1 MNFRRKELLCRSLT
15 IIMLAIGACV
25 GASYAQFTVTLSGP
39 SPSATPNPSPTATP
53 APSGSFTVSATA
65 STTLTKVVFYRNDVP
80 YETDTSSPY
89 QMTQN
94 QLGQDTYTYRARGY
108 DSSGAWVDSADF
120 KLSVVKPRSVTMG
133 INGIGLP
140 TTTGPS
146 RTYDHTSEIQ
156 AAVTHLGNAGG
167 GTLFFPCKLPSGGE
181 LQAIYNIKDT
191 INVPANVTLQGES
204 SEWWGRCLI
213 YWIDVDPDPKEEYWP
228 ETCNPPADS
237 PPYLHDKPMFRVNG
251 GRSRVRFKD
260 LALFSRASGPQCW
273 VRSDLDNIEDEG
285 TVGIELN
292 TDDPT
297 CTVNCSDPPGGDI
310 TDIIFENVG
319 IYDFTYGIK
328 AMSDSSV
335 DHKISGVK
343 IRGYRAQTN
352 HRQLY
357 IDAKYAHDWDVQN
370 LDISAMAGMQ
380 GGVEILNAGKPSS
393 YTGDNGE
400 LRFLQ
405 LNCGGTK
412 TARPQFCVRVEKHGG
427 LYFKQLH
434 HEGVDYAIKVENI
447 GSSRTNPDSII
458 FDGGVATGKF
468 YDPSMKLYL
477 IGNAIAAAPEVA
489 QTGLDAGRL
498 HFINGGVSSTVIDCG
513 DQHWDWTDADGDPYD
528 DPAWEDLKML
538 YTHSERNRPS
548 FFADNYGVKSIM
560 PHTVCPSGVSGLP
573 NVNEVGGELFDSGT
587 LPADEGLYINNVLS
601 TANVSTV
608 CPTGIIADCLENL
621 MDYDDSTPDN
631 GGSLYING
639 SFTVNRTVNVPRG
652 MQIIGAPGS
661 QLEFVYLTG
670 TTTSADTALFR
681 IHFPIYTTD
690 PYGASAIAIRNLKLK
705 ATGNA
710 RTGIEL
716 LGEDHTTLV
725 GVGRDN
731 HFSGLTIEGFETGIY
746 GRLYSSTTTHP
757 MIDSMSMK
765 NMTFINNHTAIR
777 NNSANSSNWN
787 AMNLNVTSSTSATS
801 AGWLQ
806 RSGGHQTVQG
816 MTCQGASETYKM
828 GDCVRLEMTGAVYLS
843 GLKRTTNVTNAL
855 TIGENG
861 SAFGEVYEAPVTS
874 GVLLRDNDFTSA
886 ATNNGRVNLI
896 GKAFITSMNNKYQY
910 FSAGSTYF
918 GDESRVTYCGDTYAA
933 SAYPVL
939 DDTSTN
945 LWVGIP
951 APTRIQCG
959 TRPVPWDDAIRWGGN
974 SGDIPLVGNIYDN
987 VREDFIFYRP
997 GSQSRFHIKQ
1007 AGGTA
1012 SQVIDWGVTAD
1023 IPMIGKFHP
1032 STRAQIVVFR
1042 PSTGVWWMKDP
1053 NNSANNLAWTWGLSG
1068 DVPFVGNFFDE
1079 SGSVSG
1085 NHDEAVVYRPSN
1097 KTFYIFNPRSTT
1109 FSSHTTTP
1117 DNDSKIQVGDFRG
1130 SGYDQIAQ
1138 FKNGTWN
1145 ILDPRTTTTYSTTF
1159 GTTGDVPVAGKY
1171 LSGSCTQLGVWRPS
1185 TQEFIVADVP
1195 NTIASCGARGPLSM
1209 YWGSNNDHQS
1219 TSYDDDIPL
1228 TMNTASGSL
1237 RRPTAYRPTV
1247 GAFPYSI
1254 ANGQWHVHDP
1264 F

>member
-1 MNFRRKELLCRSLT
+1 M
-15 IIMLAIGACV
+15 
-25 GASYAQFTVTLSGP
+25 
-39 SPSATPNPSPTATP
+39 
-53 APSGSFTVSATA
+53 
-65 STTLTKVVFYRNDVP
+65 VFYRNDVP

-89 QMTQN
+89 QITQN

-120 KLSVVKPRSVTMG
+120 KMSVVKPRSVTMG
-133 INGIGLP
+133 INGVGLP

-146 RTYDHTSEIQ
+146 RTHDHTSEIQ

-181 LQAIYNIKDT
+181 LQAIYNIKET
-191 INVPANVTLQGES
+191 IDVPANVTLQGES

-213 YWIDVDPDPKEEYWP
+213 YWIDVDPDPKEGYWP
-228 ETCNPPADS
+228 DDCNEPKNS

-251 GRSRVRFKD
+251 GKSRVRFKD
-260 LALFSRASGPQCW
+260 LAIFSRASGPLCW
-273 VRSDLDNIEDEG
+273 VRSDLDNIAAEG

-292 TDDPT
+292 TGDPHCGMACPDD
-297 CTVNCSDPPGGDI
+297 PGGDI
-310 TDIIFENVG
+310 TDVIFENVG

-328 AMSDSSV
+328 ALTESSSE
-335 DHKISGVK
+335 HKISGVK
-343 IRGYRAQTN
+343 VRGYRAQTN

-357 IDAKYAHDWDVQN
+357 IDAKYAYDWDVQN
-370 LDISAMAGMQ
+370 MDISGMTGIQ
-380 GGVEILNAGKPSS
+380 GGVEIINAGKPSG

-405 LNCGGTK
+405 LNCGGNK
-412 TARPQFCVRVEKHGG
+412 SARPQFCVQVEKHGG

-434 HEGVDYAIKVENI
+434 HEGVDYAIIVENI
-447 GSSRTNPDSII
+447 GSSRTNPDPII
-458 FDGGVATGKF
+458 FEGGVATGQF

-477 IGNAIAAAPEVA
+477 IGNAIAAAPETP

-498 HFINGGVSSTVIDCG
+498 RFINGGVNSTVIDCG
-513 DQHWDWTDADGDPYD
+513 DQHWDWTDADGDPND
-528 DPAWEDLKML
+528 PPAWEDLKML

-548 FFADNYGVKSIM
+548 FFADDSGIKYNM
-560 PHTVCPSGVSGLP
+560 PHTICPSGVSGLP
-573 NVNEVGGELFDSGT
+573 NINEVGGELFDSGI

-608 CPTGIIADCLENL
+608 CPSGNIANCLEDL
-621 MDYDDSTPDN
+621 MDYNDSTPDN
-631 GGSLYING
+631 GGSVYING

-652 MQIIGAPGS
+652 MQVIGAPGS
-661 QLEFVYLTG
+661 QLEFVYASG
-670 TTTSADTALFR
+670 TTTTADTALLRMIIFSDVTNA
-681 IHFPIYTTD
+681 YGTSATT
-690 PYGASAIAIRNLKLK
+690 IRNLKLK
-705 ATGNA
+705 ATGNE
-710 RTGIEL
+710 RTGLEL
-716 LGEDHTTLV
+716 VGEDSTTLV

-731 HFSGLTIEGFETGIY
+731 HFSGLTFEGFDTGIY
-746 GRLYSSTTTHP
+746 GRLYSTATPTTHP

-765 NMTFINNHTAIR
+765 NMTFINNNTAIR

-787 AMNLNVTSSTSATS
+787 AMNINITSSTSSTSA
-801 AGWLQ
+801 GWFQ
-806 RSGGHQTVQG
+806 TSGGHQSLQG
-816 MTCQGASETYKM
+816 VSCQGASSTYKM
-828 GDCVRLEMTGAVYLS
+828 SDCVKLQMTGGVSLF
-843 GLKRTTNVTNAL
+843 GLKKTVDVTNAL
-855 TIGENG
+855 TIWENG
-861 SAFGEVYEAPVTS
+861 SAFGGVYEAPVTS
-874 GVLLRDNDFTSA
+874 GVLLRNNDFTSA
-886 ATNNGRVNLI
+886 VTDTGRVNLI

-910 FSAGSTYF
+910 FNAGSTYF

-939 DDTSTN
+939 DDNSTN
-945 LWVGIP
+945 LWVGVP
-951 APTRIQCG
+951 APTRVHCG

-987 VREDFIFYRP
+987 AREDFIIYRP

-1012 SQVIDWGVTAD
+1012 SQVIDWGVTGD
-1023 IPMIGKFHP
+1023 VPMIGRFHP
-1032 STRAQIVVFR
+1032 NTRAQIVVFR

-1053 NNSANNLAWTWGLSG
+1053 NNSSNNVAWTWGTSG
-1068 DVPFVGNFFDE
+1068 DVPFVGNFVDE
-1079 SGSVSG
+1079 SGGSISG
-1085 NHDEAVVYRPSN
+1085 NHDESVVYRPSN
-1097 KTFYIFNPRSTT
+1097 KTFYIFNPRSAGW
-1109 FSSHTTTP
+1109 SYITTTP

-1145 ILDPRTTTTYSTTF
+1145 IVDPRTSTTYSTTF

-1185 TQEFIVADVP
+1185 TQEFLVADVP
-1195 NTIASCGARGPLSM
+1195 NSIASCGARGPLSM
-1209 YWGSNNDHQS
+1209 IWGSNNDHQS

-1228 TMNTASGSL
+1228 TINTASGSL